1 MSNFV
6 ASGKMFKNSTPI
18 VVKENYN
25 RGILDDIKMIPLTE
39 LDFADYQRTPSPARI
54 RAIAEKFD
62 IHRMAP
68 IDVSFRDGK
77 YWVINGQHRANAYY
91 LLGFTRIPCI
101 VHRGLTYEQEAYL
114 FAHQSDE
121 VGAINFNHKWNAL
134 REAGDVQISEIIK
147 MCKTWGF
154 TVLERN
160 NKGNNI
166 KCVKTLSD
174 LYKEFGPAKLGTI
187 LLCIKNA
194 WDYLPH
200 SADKPIIG
208 GIALLVRTYP
218 QFDFNRLTKV
228 LSGTTPKLI
237 LRDMEDRHH
246 GVRGESRRAAYQIL
260 DLYNKSLGRSKKFDS
275 KALDDKKSA

>member
-6 ASGKMFKNSTPI
+6 ASGKMFKNNAPVI
-18 VVKENYN
+18 VKESYN
-25 RGILDDIKMIPLTE
+25 KGILNEFKMLSLE
-39 LDFADYQRTPSPARI
+39 DLDFAEYQRTPSPARI
-54 RAIAEKFD
+54 RAIADKFD

-77 YWVINGQHRANAYY
+77 YWVMNGQHRANAYY

-101 VHRGLTYEQEAYL
+101 IHRGLTYEQEAYL
-114 FAHQSDE
+114 FAHQQDE

-134 REAGDVQISEIIK
+134 RVAGDKQTNDIIK

-154 TVLERN
+154 TVLEKN

-166 KCVKTLSD
+166 KCPKTLTD

-200 SADKPIIG
+200 SADKAILG

-228 LSGTTPKLI
+228 LKDTTPKLI

-260 DLYNKSLGRSKKFDS
+260 DLYNKSLPKKYKLDS
-275 KALDDKKSA
+275 SELDDKKSA